1 MGKQEK
7 SVKRNADGT
16 GMFQKGYDN
25 MKFTKYNNPS
35 KKRRTVRR
43 SPYSPQY
50 IAERRSEMERLLAN
64 AETDDEKDA
73 IIKAFDVT
81 IYPY

>member
-1 MGKQEK
+1 
-7 SVKRNADGT
+7 
-16 GMFQKGYDN
+16 

-43 SPYSPQY
+43 SPYSPRY
-50 IAERRSEMERLLAN
+50 IAEQRSEMKRLLAN
-64 AETDDEKDA
+64 AKTDDEKDT

-81 IYPY
+81 VYPY